1 MMRATFYIGW
11 ITVVCLLALL
21 LSACAGA
28 RCRITASSIQ
38 EPVSFTSYLYDDQ
51 GELKKIGEEDIVRHF
66 EFQKRNWSMLWRLVD
81 LSDRNWDISDR
92 LKSEIEMDGGEA
104 IVNLR
109 VTASSD
115 WMGIFTAWVPVIP
128 NYILIRVEG
137 NVVRTRN
144 N

>member
-1 MMRATFYIGW
+1 MMRATFYKGW
-11 ITVVCLLALL
+11 IAVVCLLALL
-21 LSACAGA
+21 LSACSGA

-51 GELKKIGEEDIVRHF
+51 GKLKNMGKEDIVRHF
-66 EFQKRNWSMLWRLVD
+66 EFEKRNWSMLWRLVD
-81 LSDRNWDISDR
+81 LSDRSWDISDL
-92 LKSEIEMDGGEA
+92 LKSEIEIDGGEA

-115 WMGIFTAWVPVIP
+115 WMELFTAWVPVIP
-128 NYILIRVEG
+128 DYILIKVEG
-137 NVVRTRN
+137 DVVRTRN